1 MTDEWVIER
10 RFVIGGNG
18 LVSEKGERNG
28 QKRNK
33 SVKLLGTLVEEGRGR
48 VDPLSRSVP
57 YDTPV

>member
-1 MTDEWVIER
+1 MNDEWVIER

-18 LVSEKGERNG
+18 LVSEKGKRNG

-33 SVKLLGTLVEEGRGR
+33 SVKDLGTLVEEGRER
-48 VDPLSRSVP
+48 VDPLSRPVP